1 MSTAPPAPRTLGAL
15 RETGYV
21 YRSLREELQANL
33 RRHLREGVP
42 LFPGIYGYEDT
53 VVPAVENALLS
64 GHDMIFLGE
73 RGQAKTR
80 MIRSLLA
87 LLEEWIPVV
96 AGSEIHDDPLAPVS
110 AYARERLAEAGDD
123 TEIDWLH
130 RDDRYV
136 EKLATPDVSIG
147 DLIGNVDP
155 IKVAEGRHLSDE
167 YTIHFGLL
175 PRSNRCIFCI
185 NELPDLTEKV
195 QVGLF
200 NVMEER
206 DVQVKGYRVR
216 LPLDVLVVASANPED
231 YTSRGRIIT
240 PLKDRYAAQIRTH
253 YPADRSTEIEI
264 VQQEATLAS
273 ADDIELHVPDYMEEI
288 VGEITFQAR
297 SSPDVSQSS
306 GVSVRMSIANYETLV
321 ASSIRRALRNGEDE
335 AVPRMSDLAALHAS
349 TTGKIELEYAGIER
363 SEAEL
368 LEGMARRAANVV
380 FDEMVGPDELDSVIK
395 AFDEGW
401 QVEVSAEM
409 PAAEYLVGLDEI
421 DGLRAAA
428 ERVAGGSSPGRVA
441 SAIEFILEGL
451 HLKNRLNKS
460 LQPEGVRYG
469 PGTGGAGASEKG
481 SEKPERGQGP
491 DFGSGP
497 QAD

>member
-1 MSTAPPAPRTLGAL
+1 MPTAPPAVRTLAEL
-15 RETGYV
+15 RATGYV
-21 YRSLREELQANL
+21 FRSLRDELQHNL
-33 RRHLREGVP
+33 RNHLREEKP
-42 LFPGIYGYEDT
+42 LFEGIRGYEDT

-80 MIRSLLA
+80 MIRSLVG
-87 LLEEWIPVV
+87 LLEEWIPYV

-110 AYARERLAEAGDD
+110 AFAREEVASKGDA
-123 TEIDWLH
+123 TQIAWLH
-130 RDDRYV
+130 RDARYV

-147 DLIGNVDP
+147 DLIGDVDP

-206 DVQVKGYRVR
+206 DIQVKGYRVR

-253 YPADRSTEIEI
+253 YPADRDTEIAI
-264 VQQEATLAS
+264 VRQEATLAGAEGVEVS
-273 ADDIELHVPDYMEEI
+273 VPEYMERI

-321 ASSIRRALRNGEDE
+321 ASAVRRALKRGESE
-335 AVPRMSDLAALHAS
+335 AVPRISDLDALHAS
-349 TTGKIELEYAGIER
+349 TTGKIELEYAGVER

-368 LEGMARRAANVV
+368 LEGMARRATRVV
-380 FDEMVGPDELDSVIK
+380 FDELALPDELDSVVK

-401 QVEVSAEM
+401 QVEVSAGM
-409 PAAEYLVGLDEI
+409 PAADYLVGLDEI

-428 ERVAGGSSPGRVA
+428 ERLAGGDSPGRMA

-451 HLKNRLNKS
+451 HLANRLNKDATG
-460 LQPEGVRYG
+460 EGVRYG
-469 PGTGGAGASEKG
+469 RS
-481 SEKPERGQGP
+481 
-491 DFGSGP
+491 
-497 QAD
+497 

>member
-1 MSTAPPAPRTLGAL
+1 MPTAAPAARTLGEL
-15 RETGYV
+15 RDAGYLL
-21 YRSLREELQANL
+21 RSLRDEIQTNL
-33 RRHLREGVP
+33 RRHIRDGIP
-42 LFPGIYGYEDT
+42 LFTDIHGYDDT

-80 MIRSLLA
+80 MMRA
-87 LLEEWIPVV
+87 LLGLLDEWIPVV

-110 AYARERLAEAGDD
+110 VFGRQQVAEKGDA
-123 TEIDWLH
+123 TEISWLH
-130 RDDRYV
+130 RDERYV

-147 DLIGNVDP
+147 DLIGDVDP

-253 YPADRSTEIEI
+253 YPKDRSTELEI
-264 VQQEATLAS
+264 VRQEVTLAS
-273 ADDIELHVPDYMEEI
+273 ADGIEVCVPEYMEEI

-297 SSPDVSQSS
+297 NSPDVSQSS

-321 ASSIRRALRNGEDE
+321 ATAVRRSLRNGERE
-335 AVPRMSDLAALHAS
+335 AVPRLCDLEALQAS
-349 TTGKIELEYAGIER
+349 TTGKIELEYAGVER
-363 SEAEL
+363 SESEL
-368 LEGMARRAANVV
+368 LEGMVRRATHVV
-380 FDEMVGPDELDSVIK
+380 FDEYVRPDELDSVVK

-409 PAAEYLVGLDEI
+409 SAADYLVGLDEI
-421 DGLRAAA
+421 EGLRAAT
-428 ERVAGGSSPGRVA
+428 ESLAGGNTPGRMA
-441 SAIEFILEGL
+441 AAIEFILEGL
-451 HLKNRLNKS
+451 HLANRLNKDVS
-460 LQPEGVRYG
+460 PGGVRYG
-469 PGTGGAGASEKG
+469 PGA
-481 SEKPERGQGP
+481 R
-491 DFGSGP
+491 
-497 QAD
+497 

>member
-1 MSTAPPAPRTLGAL
+1 MSTVPPAAQTLGEL
-15 RETGYV
+15 RESGYV
-21 YRSLREELQANL
+21 YRSLREEIQANL
-33 RRHLREGVP
+33 RQRLREGAA
-42 LFPGIYGYEDT
+42 LFPGVRGYEES
-53 VVPAVENALLS
+53 VEPAVENALLS

-80 MIRSLLA
+80 MIRSLVG

-96 AGSEIHDDPLAPVS
+96 EGSEIHDDPLQPVS
-110 AYARERLAEAGDD
+110 AFAKEQVEKLGDA
-123 TEIDWLH
+123 TPITWLH

-147 DLIGNVDP
+147 DLIGDVDP

-216 LPLDVLVVASANPED
+216 LPVDVLVVASANPED

-253 YPADRSTEIEI
+253 YPEARETEIEI
-264 VQQEATLAS
+264 IRQEADLAGAEGVTLS
-273 ADDIELHVPDYMEEI
+273 LPEFLEEI
-288 VGEITFQAR
+288 VAEITFQAR
-297 SSPDVSQSS
+297 SSPDVAQSS
-306 GVSVRMSIANYETLV
+306 GVSVRMSIANYETLI
-321 ASSIRRALRNGEDE
+321 ASAVRRALRNGEDE
-335 AVPRMSDLAALHAS
+335 AVPRISDLPALQAS
-349 TTGKIELEYAGIER
+349 TTGKIELEYAGVER
-363 SEAEL
+363 TESEL
-368 LEGMARRAANVV
+368 LEGMIRRAVHVV
-380 FDEMVGPDELDSVIK
+380 FDEHLGSADLDSVVK

-401 QVEVSAEM
+401 QVEVSAGM
-409 PAAEYLVGLDEI
+409 PAADYLVGLDEI
-421 DGLRAAA
+421 AGLRDAA
-428 ERVAGGSSPGRVA
+428 ERLAGGSTPGRIA

-451 HLKNRLNKS
+451 HLHNRLNKDE
-460 LQPEGVRYG
+460 QPSGVRYG
-469 PGTGGAGASEKG
+469 PGSGGG
-481 SEKPERGQGP
+481 RGYEE
-491 DFGSGP
+491 D
-497 QAD
+497 

>member
-1 MSTAPPAPRTLGAL
+1 MPAASPSPRNLGEL
-15 RETGYV
+15 RESGHRL
-21 YRSLREELQANL
+21 RSLRDEVQANL
-33 RRHLREGVP
+33 RSRLKAGAP
-42 LFPGIYGYEDT
+42 LFPGVHGYEET
-53 VVPAVENALLS
+53 VVPAVESALLC

-80 MIRSLLA
+80 MIRSLVG
-87 LLEEWIPVV
+87 LLDEWVPVV

-110 AYARERLAEAGDD
+110 AFARERVAERADA

-136 EKLATPDVSIG
+136 EKLATPDVSIA
-147 DLIGNVDP
+147 DLIGDVDP

-175 PRSNRCIFCI
+175 PRSHRCIFCI

-206 DVQVKGYRVR
+206 DIQVKGYRIRMPV
-216 LPLDVLVVASANPED
+216 DVLVVASANPED

-253 YPADRSTEIEI
+253 YPSRRETELAI
-264 VQQEATLAS
+264 VRQEARLAW
-273 ADDIELHVPDYMEEI
+273 ADGVDLCIPDYMEQI

-306 GVSVRMSIANYETLV
+306 GVSVRMSVANYETLA
-321 ASSIRRALRNGEDE
+321 ASAVRRALRSGESE
-335 AVPRMSDLAALHAS
+335 AVPRISDLASLNAS
-349 TTGKIELEYAGIER
+349 TTGKLELEYAGVEH

-368 LEGMARRAANVV
+368 LDGLVGRATRCV
-380 FDEMVGPDELDSVIK
+380 FDESFGSDELDSVVK

-401 QVEVSAEM
+401 QVEVSADM
-409 PAAEYLVGLDEI
+409 SADDYLVGLDEI

-428 ERVAGGSSPGRVA
+428 QRLAGGDSAGRMA
-441 SAIEFILEGL
+441 AAIEFILEGL
-451 HLKNRLNKS
+451 HLSNRLNKDPIGQS
-460 LQPEGVRYG
+460 VRY
-469 PGTGGAGASEKG
+469 EK
-481 SEKPERGQGP
+481 
-491 DFGSGP
+491 
-497 QAD
+497 A

>member
-1 MSTAPPAPRTLGAL
+1 MSASPPAARTLGDL
-15 RETGYV
+15 RETGYTR
-21 YRSLREELQANL
+21 RSLRDEIQANL
-33 RRHLREGVP
+33 HGHLRASAP
-42 LFPGIYGYEDT
+42 LFPGIHGYEDS

-87 LLEEWIPVV
+87 LLDEWVPLVR
-96 AGSEIHDDPLAPVS
+96 GSEINDDPLAPVS
-110 AYARERLAEAGDD
+110 AFARERVAEKGDA

-136 EKLATPDVSIG
+136 EKLATPDVSIA
-147 DLIGNVDP
+147 DLIGDVDP

-195 QVGLF
+195 QVGMF

-216 LPLDVLVVASANPED
+216 LPLDLLIVASANPED

-253 YPADRSTEIEI
+253 YPAERATEIAI
-264 VQQEATLAS
+264 VKQEATLAG
-273 ADDIELHVPDYMEEI
+273 ADGVTVEVPDFMEEI
-288 VGEITFQAR
+288 IGEITFQAR

-321 ASSIRRALRNGEDE
+321 ASALRRALRNGEQD
-335 AVPRMSDLAALHAS
+335 AVPRISDLDALHAS
-349 TTGKIELEYAGIER
+349 TTGKIELEYAGVER

-368 LEGMARRAANVV
+368 LEGMARRAIHVV
-380 FDEMVGPDELDSVIK
+380 FDEHFAEDELESVVK

-401 QVEVSAEM
+401 QVEVSGEM
-409 PAAEYLVGLDEI
+409 RAADYLVGLDEI

-428 ERVAGGSSPGRVA
+428 ERVAGGSSAGRMA
-441 SAIEFILEGL
+441 AAIELLLEGL
-451 HLKNRLNKS
+451 HLRNRLNKS
-460 LQPEGVRYG
+460 SESGGVRYG
-469 PGTGGAGASEKG
+469 ASPGRSAGLSSELG
-481 SEKPERGQGP
+481 E
-491 DFGSGP
+491 D
-497 QAD
+497 

>member
-1 MSTAPPAPRTLGAL
+1 MPTAPPAPRTLAEL
-15 RETGYV
+15 LESGYRL
-21 YRSLREELQANL
+21 RSLREEIETNL
-33 RRHLREGVP
+33 HQRLRESVP
-42 LFPGIYGYEDT
+42 LFSGIRGYEET
-53 VVPAVENALLS
+53 VIPADENALLS
-64 GHDMIFLGE
+64 GHDMNLLGE

-80 MIRSLLA
+80 MIRSLVG
-87 LLEEWIPVV
+87 LLDEWLPVV

-110 AYARERLAEAGDD
+110 AFARQQLAEKGDA
-123 TEIDWLH
+123 TEIGWLH
-130 RDDRYV
+130 RDERYV

-147 DLIGNVDP
+147 DLIGDVDP

-206 DVQVKGYRVR
+206 DVQIKGYRVR
-216 LPLDVLVVASANPED
+216 LPVDVLVVASANPED

-253 YPADRSTEIEI
+253 YPADRATELAI
-264 VQQEATLAS
+264 VLQEARPPA
-273 ADDIELHVPDYMEEI
+273 AEGVEVFVPDYMEEI

-306 GVSVRMSIANYETLV
+306 GVSVRMSVANYETLV
-321 ASSIRRALRNGEDE
+321 ASAVRRALRSGESE
-335 AVPRMSDLAALHAS
+335 AVPRISDLASLHAS
-349 TTGKIELEYAGIER
+349 TTGKIELEYAGVEH
-363 SEAEL
+363 SEEEL
-368 LEGMARRAANVV
+368 LAGMTRRAIRAV
-380 FDEMVGPDELDSVIK
+380 FDERANLDELASVVK

-401 QVEVSAEM
+401 QVEVSADM
-409 PAAEYLVGLDEI
+409 SAPDYLVGLDEI

-428 ERVAGGSSPGRVA
+428 DRLAGGDSPGRMA
-441 SAIEFILEGL
+441 AAIEFILEGL
-451 HLKNRLNKS
+451 HLSNRLNKDPIGRV
-460 LQPEGVRYG
+460 LRYEG
-469 PGTGGAGASEKG
+469 A
-481 SEKPERGQGP
+481 
-491 DFGSGP
+491 
-497 QAD
+497 